1 MSKMKILKVFITV
14 ILALVMFSACWDSST
29 DNGDDEGNGEET
41 KTDVLK
47 SERLTAS
54 ADSVVAAMMTA
65 GVSGAEMQDMTDYME
80 TAGQLYEDAAAADPS
95 NSQANFGAAL
105 FSFQLLLE
113 HPDMKLVQ
121 ETLEEWVEDVENL
134 DYSKYYVTQYFMFGQ
149 SEFEIGDEWGS
160 WEEDIDPFD
169 ALMTM
174 MYFVQNSLTKT
185 DMISLLQD
193 IIDTSLIG
201 SLDKSIANIDK
212 VLTDKDFIF
221 DLSSFMTAGDDG
233 FELDLGEVYMV
244 SASMRM
250 LRGSLKIINA
260 YQYSIPGV
268 TGNADLSDM
277 TTVLPLIKSQD
288 ENGGNFLKLRSLS
301 ILPSAKK
308 DLTDALTM
316 IESGVT
322 FIKNETDDQF
332 NDLIKQQD
340 LTEADQE
347 INSEFTQYSSDMPV
361 PALRGA
367 KGIVDMAQ
375 KIKTMLDGPFDIE
388 METGN
393 GVETISL
400 DISAFLNNGI
410 PDIKNVL
417 PYHEWCDLNSLP
429 LEFDGPGIEGWTTSI
444 YGEEYTMFWLNVL
457 EVYNQAKGGEVWD
470 YCEYSGSVSKDGVFT
485 VRGKFDWDSGKL
497 IEFEAG
503 AELTTDGAFYLD
515 PQKRLCITEEAYNT
529 LNSYIKSLPRNSWI
543 IFDLAD
549 EAGSF
554 IKYNFSLDHP
564 YGVRDTTGV
573 FKFAGVPEYSF
584 GADVEPVYLVDK
596 QGSESEFPVF
606 PDPTFGGLFPG
617 MTQERFESF
626 ASEE

>member
-1 MSKMKILKVFITV
+1 M
-14 ILALVMFSACWDSST
+14 ILALVMFSACWDSAT
-29 DNGDDEGNGEET
+29 DNGDDKGNGEEP

-54 ADSVVAAMMTA
+54 ADSVVATMMTA
-65 GVSGAEMQDMTDYME
+65 GENGAEMQDMTDYIE

-121 ETLEEWVEDVENL
+121 ETVEEWAEDVENL

-149 SEFEIGDEWGS
+149 SEFDIGDEWGS
-160 WEEDIDPFD
+160 WQEDIDPIG

-201 SLDKSIANIDK
+201 SLDKSIAYIDK
-212 VLTDKDFIF
+212 VLSEKDFVF
-221 DLSSFMTAGDDG
+221 NLYSFMIAGDDG

-244 SASMRM
+244 SASMHM
-250 LRGSLKIINA
+250 LRGSLKIMNA

-268 TGNADLSDM
+268 TGNADLFDM

-288 ENGGNFLKLRSLS
+288 INGGNFLKLRSLS

-332 NDLIKQQD
+332 DDLIKQQD

-347 INSEFTQYSSDMPV
+347 IDSEFAQYSSDMPV

-367 KGIVDMAQ
+367 RGIVDMAQ

-393 GVETISL
+393 GVETISM

-417 PYHEWCDLNSLP
+417 PYHEWCDLSSIP
-429 LEFDGPGIEGWTTSI
+429 LGFYGPGIDSWTTFIGS
-444 YGEEYTMFWLNVL
+444 EEYTMYWLNVL

-470 YCEYSGSVSKDGVFT
+470 YKEYMGSISKDGIFT
-485 VRGKFDWDSGKL
+485 VQGTYDWYNSKL

-515 PQKRLCITEEAYNT
+515 SQKRLCITEEAYNT
-529 LNSYIKSLPRNSWI
+529 LYSYIKSLPRNSWI
-543 IFDLAD
+543 IFDLAN

-554 IKYNFSLDHP
+554 IKNNYSLDYP
-564 YGVRDTTGV
+564 FGVRDTSGV
-573 FKFAGVPEYSF
+573 FRFAGTPQYSF
-584 GADVEPVYLVDK
+584 VEDVELVYLVDK

-606 PDPTFGGLFPG
+606 PDPTFGGFFPG
-617 MTQERFESF
+617 MTQEKFESF